1 MKIDRHSFEN
11 TVERDNIPPLYCGV
25 PQGDE
30 LPQVAGV
37 EDILMDVYSDILNM
51 PREYAAGCFHHQFD
65 NDFAYEDDI
74 IH

>member
-1 MKIDRHSFEN
+1 MKIDRPIIEQEAVITTFG
-11 TVERDNIPPLYCGV
+11 T

-37 EDILMDVYSDILNM
+37 EDILLDVYSDILNV
-51 PREYAAGCFHHQFD
+51 PREYAAGRFHHQFD
-65 NDFAYEDDI
+65 DDFEDDTDL